1 MRAVTLTLTLTHAST
16 SCPPPNRSDAP
27 ALTTRSHTTRSH
39 HPPSPPDNTTR
50 QHHPTTQAS
59 PYITR
64 FVQRLSLKI
73 PSPSMCALARVCAC
87 VRARACVRACVRV
100 YISRLW
106 LHRSTPTRS
115 TEGPRSSIPPASP
128 NSSTVMMRWSNTCI
142 DTSTALSSRH
152 SAPTSPHQSTATR
165 SPLSV
170 RRASTTPSATPRI
183 SRMRHPP

>member
-1 MRAVTLTLTLTHAST
+1 MHQRHARPPTAPTH
-16 SCPPPNRSDAP
+16 PPSPHDHTP
-27 ALTTRSHTTRSH
+27 PDHTTRPH
-39 HPPSPPDNTTR
+39 HPTTPPDNTTR
-50 QHHPTTQAS
+50 PHKPPHTSLDSSNASRSRSQA
-59 PYITR
+59 PAC
-64 FVQRLSLKI
+64 VRLRA
-73 PSPSMCALARVCAC
+73 CVRVCA
-87 VRARACVRACVRV
+87 RARACVRACVRV

-128 NSSTVMMRWSNTCI
+128 NSLTLMMRWSNTCI

>member
-1 MRAVTLTLTLTHAST
+1 MPAPQPLRRTRPHHTITHHT
-16 SCPPPNRSDAP
+16 ITPP
-27 ALTTRSHTTRSH
+27 AL
-39 HPPSPPDNTTR
+39 TTR
-50 QHHPTTQAS
+50 QHHPTT
-59 PYITR
+59 PPDHT
-64 FVQRLSLKI
+64 SLPIHHSIRPTPLAQDPK
-73 PSPSMCALARVCAC
+73 PQHVCACARVCVCA
-87 VRARACVRACVRV
+87 RARVRACVRV

-128 NSSTVMMRWSNTCI
+128 NSSTLMMRWSNTCI